1 MATARG
7 WTLPTDGGNANTWGN
22 VLNTTTFPAVD
33 TDVTAVETTANAALP
48 KSGGVMTGRIDT
60 TTATTVVTAKGSVT
74 GSVQLDCAL
83 GQFFTVICSGAI
95 TLSLI
100 NVPTGGF
107 GIIVYITNGVLGV
120 THPTIASLTTLWAAG
135 TAPTLSAGTDVIGY
149 VVKSATSAPLGVPIA
164 LAIA

>member
-1 MATARG
+1 MPAPQTARG
-7 WTLPTDGGNANTWGN
+7 WVMPEDGGNSNTWGD
-22 VLNTTTFPAVD
+22 VLNVTTFPAID
-33 TDVTAVETTANAALP
+33 TDVTTVETTANAALP

-60 TTATTVVTAKGSVT
+60 TNSTTVVTAKGSVT

-95 TLSLI
+95 TLSLT
-100 NVPTGGF
+100 NVPTGGL
-107 GIIVYITNGVLGV
+107 GIIVYITNGTLGV
-120 THPTIASLTTLWAAG
+120 THPTGTLWAAG

-149 VVKSATSAPLGVPIA
+149 ILKNGATAPTGVPIA